1 MRPPEETQSLQP
13 ERVWVQECARYGK
26 WHKLSVSWMRWAGKF
41 VCFGV
46 WSSIAPELF
55 QLKEI
60 SLSVYFRTWSPFASG
75 VKQEPRRKEADM
87 QIAQKD
93 RVSSLVG

>member
-13 ERVWVQECARYGK
+13 ERVWAQECARYGK

-46 WSSIAPELF
+46 WFSELF

-60 SLSVYFRTWSPFASG
+60 FLLVYFRTWSPFASG
-75 VKQEPRRKEADM
+75 VMRKEADM